1 MTPLMCAAV
10 GGHGAV
16 ADALLAAGAD
26 PNLKDKGRKTAASW
40 AKAYGHVE
48 LAQKLVA
55 CMTPTGKGA
64 KRKSAYVVP
73 LTG

>member
-1 MTPLMCAAV
+1 MRRLA
-10 GGHGAV
+10 
-16 ADALLAAGAD
+16 AAGAD

-55 CMTPTGKGA
+55 CMTPAVKAAKGV
-64 KRKSAYVVP
+64 RVVP
-73 LTG
+73 VYTGVTP